1 MCTQFLKHC
10 RTCRSENVYRA
21 IVCAKH
27 FVSTQYSI
35 GPKRERRVLFI
46 IEDEKGFQSYIGADI
61 TCQSRSLTHKL
72 LK

>member
-1 MCTQFLKHC
+1 MCTQFLKKW
-10 RTCRSENVYRA
+10 RKKDVNIYRR

-46 IEDEKGFQSYIGADI
+46 IEDEGYQSYIGTDV
-61 TCQSRSLTHKL
+61 TCQSKHLSAQGINYE
-72 LK
+72 